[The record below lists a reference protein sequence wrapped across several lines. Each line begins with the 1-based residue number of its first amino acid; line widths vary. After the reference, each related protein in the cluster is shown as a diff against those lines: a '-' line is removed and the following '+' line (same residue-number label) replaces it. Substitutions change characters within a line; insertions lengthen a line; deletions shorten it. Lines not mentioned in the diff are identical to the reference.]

1 MSAKG
6 QEVTLDMSQYIADP
20 DGETLKFEASLSN
33 STVAHVSPKE
43 SKLIITGLSYGNTD
57 VTVTGKDAR
66 GETAQVSFKILIKD
80 PSDPISVYPN
90 PVVDFVNISTLEES
104 DAEIKI
110 VSQTGKTVYNEIVK
124 ASAFAPARID
134 MSNCAPG
141 VYSVLIKLGETEY
154 KEIITKI

>member
-1 MSAKG
+1 MR
-6 QEVTLDMSQYIADP
+6 QYVTDP
-20 DGETLKFEASLSN
+20 DGDQLKHEVIIEN
-33 STVAHVSPKE
+33 PIVAHITSNADQLIGTALGYGKTNVTIVSRDAKGE
-43 SKLIITGLSYGNTD
+43 S
-57 VTVTGKDAR
+57 
-66 GETAQVSFKILIKD
+66 VSSNFKILVKD

-104 DAEIKI
+104 DTEVTI

-141 VYSVLIKLGETEY
+141 VYSVFIKLGETEY

>member
-1 MSAKG
+1 MGRYVS
-6 QEVTLDMSQYIADP
+6 DP
-20 DGETLKFEASLSN
+20 DGEQLRHEVIIEDPSVIHITVKMDQLIGTSL
-33 STVAHVSPKE
+33 A
-43 SKLIITGLSYGNTD
+43 YGKTN
-57 VTVTGKDAR
+57 VTVISKDAR
-66 GETAQVSFKILIKD
+66 GETAQANFRILVKD

-104 DAEIKI
+104 DTDIRI
-110 VSQTGKTVYNEIVK
+110 VSQTGKTVYNQTVK

-141 VYSVLIKLGETEY
+141 VYSVHVKLGETEY